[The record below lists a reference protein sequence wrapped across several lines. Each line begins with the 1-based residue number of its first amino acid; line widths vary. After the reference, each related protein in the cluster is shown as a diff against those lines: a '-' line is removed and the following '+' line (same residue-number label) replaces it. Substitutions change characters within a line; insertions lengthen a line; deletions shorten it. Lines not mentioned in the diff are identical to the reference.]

1 MIDISFAINDKNII
15 QRLDNNIIIEMST
28 NYLCHFTFDGEQWED
43 EEKFVIFKNNKNKA
57 YVASLGTEMECET
70 VIPQDALYGCV
81 VKSSVYAGDLYT
93 TNELS
98 LIVTATGYTENV
110 ISETPGFKDAFIR
123 AYERIEKKFDEA
135 ILEGNNIIFFANG
148 NRIATLNLDT
158 VVLQQQS
165 DWEELDPENRAYIK
179 NKPDIDMDF
188 TNLLI
193 SITENI
199 RSL

>member
-1 MIDISFAINDKNII
+1 M
-15 QRLDNNIIIEMST
+15 
-28 NYLCHFTFDGEQWED
+28 
-43 EEKFVIFKNNKNKA
+43 
-57 YVASLGTEMECET
+57 
-70 VIPQDALYGCV
+70 
-81 VKSSVYAGDLYT
+81 
-93 TNELS
+93 
-98 LIVTATGYTENV
+98 TATGYTENV

-165 DWEELDPENRAYIK
+165 DWEESDPENRAYIK